1 MGYLVEIVVELV
13 LELLFNG
20 ADEVV
25 RNREMPKPLRIMLAF
40 LLIVVMLAGVAVIG
54 LLGLIMLKKILAVG
68 IIIFVF
74 DLVLV
79 IFIIKQ
85 TVKLIKSR

>member
-1 MGYLVEIVVELV
+1 
-13 LELLFNG
+13 
-20 ADEVV
+20 
-25 RNREMPKPLRIMLAF
+25 
-40 LLIVVMLAGVAVIG
+40 
-54 LLGLIMLKKILAVG
+54 LIMLKKILAVG